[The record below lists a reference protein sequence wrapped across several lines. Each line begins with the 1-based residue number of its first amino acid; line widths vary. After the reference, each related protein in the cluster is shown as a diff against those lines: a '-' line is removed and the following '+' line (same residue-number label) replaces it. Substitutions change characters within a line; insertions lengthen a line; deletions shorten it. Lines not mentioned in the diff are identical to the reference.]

1 MNVLW
6 QTKVQFDLKKTRENN
21 MVTSFATCLYRIGGR
36 QTFAALVP
44 PYLQQLLE
52 YRLLERSGM
61 NATET
66 VDAEWMVAGSHHRLK
81 KGEWS
86 AFRQFSRVRFRC
98 HFKSV
103 FAVFDVSGCGFSW
116 SFICGSFRFL
126 PAFALVK
133 HCWLYFIFTRVLR
146 PYTFSTHSI
155 V

>member
-1 MNVLW
+1 MDDRVSLSLEDLDLGLVNVLW

-81 KGEWS
+81 K
-86 AFRQFSRVRFRC
+86 RRVVRFQTVQPC
-98 HFKSV
+98 EIQM
-103 FAVFDVSGCGFSW
+103 
-116 SFICGSFRFL
+116 SFQISFCSF
-126 PAFALVK
+126 
-133 HCWLYFIFTRVLR
+133 
-146 PYTFSTHSI
+146 
-155 V
+155 